1 MGERPDTLKIK
12 NEGRSFGEKL
22 RPLKILLWP
31 HEMCVPG
38 FEAVYE
44 DILTGAEAVG
54 DGHEIGPVSC
64 FLYGHPTF

>member
-1 MGERPDTLKIK
+1 
-12 NEGRSFGEKL
+12 
-22 RPLKILLWP
+22 
-31 HEMCVPG
+31 MCVPG

>member
-22 RPLKILLWP
+22 RPLKILLRP

-44 DILTGAEAVG
+44 DILAGAEAVG
-54 DGHEIGPVSC
+54 HGHEIGPVSR
-64 FLYGHPTF
+64 FFDSHPAL